1 MKIRNTSN
9 KVIGVSNGVFLLP
22 DTTATVNDNLAD
34 NVTIKV
40 LIERGMLAIVEGPK
54 PVDETKPAPEA
65 APKSEPEEE
74 PMVEVAEEAADEP
87 VENEPQVEEKPK
99 RTRRKKTESAE

>member
-22 DTTATVNDNLAD
+22 DSTATVSDALAE

-40 LIERGMLAIVEGPK
+40 LIERGMLCVVEEPK
-54 PVDETKPAPEA
+54 KEEPKPAP
-65 APKSEPEEE
+65 K
-74 PMVEVAEEAADEP
+74 DEP
-87 VENEPQVEEKPK
+87 VPEEVVETPADNEQEKPK
-99 RTRRKKTESAE
+99 RTRKKKTEATE